1 MLVSL
6 KLNLNMYDIIIM
18 FKQNMSKVFKLS
30 VISSIAFMVITG
42 VLVYFFRNIYK
53 KISKLDSSLK
63 KIDNILADFGKMI
76 VNNKN
81 LPESSI
87 DRSPK
92 NKLNNLNDN
101 NYTVSNVKEEV
112 AYDNS
117 NMMNTTSVP
126 EQPLVH
132 EVSNHNIV
140 NNNLNPPTGTPPEQ
154 NDIENIKYEINSL
167 KKDISDIEEL
177 MTDSQ
182 SELSNSEVKNVIID
196 SQSNN
201 LINSED
207 QVRNKNDSEFENLDV
222 IEIDNNSEFNELRE
236 TINFDNRE
244 KFFKKKNQHTE
255 NIENNFNIN
264 SFNLSSDNL
273 SNLME
278 SFGMPSLINELNHS
292 IDLDETHDN
301 EVIIEVTEN
310 KQVSSESE
318 TIEDKIDLENN
329 LLDNSSNNSGNHTS
343 DENREFLKEIL
354 EEKVLQ
360 KIDIR
365 SENENNLPSEKDID
379 SEFRNIEEVKLE
391 YDNSS
396 VKKDLLTNVSEQEIL
411 DNVEDENDKNSGNDN
426 LNTSQIM
433 SDLSSEIVNNY
444 TKKQLEKLCLEMKL
458 NKNGNKRDLVNRL
471 NSAGFDFSENIQ
483 SLS

>member
-42 VLVYFFRNIYK
+42 VIVYFFRNIYK

-63 KIDNILADFGKMI
+63 KIDNMLTDFGKMA

-81 LPESSI
+81 LSDSSVNRLPET
-87 DRSPK
+87 
-92 NKLNNLNDN
+92 KLNNVTDSANTLSDI
-101 NYTVSNVKEEV
+101 KKEV

-117 NMMNTTSVP
+117 KIMNTTSVP

-132 EVSNHNIV
+132 EVSNHNLV
-140 NNNLNPPTGTPPEQ
+140 NNNINPSIGNPPEE
-154 NDIENIKYEINSL
+154 NDIENIRYEINTL

-177 MTDSQ
+177 MTYSE
-182 SELSNSEVKNVIID
+182 SELSNSEIKNVIID
-196 SQSNN
+196 SQSSN

-207 QVRNKNDSEFENLDV
+207 LVKNKNDSEFENLDV
-222 IEIDNNSEFNELRE
+222 IEIDNNSEFNELRK

-255 NIENNFNIN
+255 NIENNLNIN

-273 SNLME
+273 TNLME
-278 SFGMPSLINELNHS
+278 SFGMPSLINELNQS

-301 EVIIEVTEN
+301 EVVIEVSEN
-310 KQVSSESE
+310 KDVSSNSE

-329 LLDNSSNNSGNHTS
+329 LVDNSSNNSENHTS
-343 DENREFLKEIL
+343 NENREFLREIL
-354 EEKVLQ
+354 EEKVIQ
-360 KIDIR
+360 KIDI
-365 SENENNLPSEKDID
+365 SSANENNLHSEKDIN
-379 SEFRNIEEVKLE
+379 SESRNIEQVKLE
-391 YDNSS
+391 HSNSS
-396 VKKDLLTNVSEQEIL
+396 VKEGVLTSVSEQQIS
-411 DNVEDENDKNSGNDN
+411 DNFEDKNNKNSEDDN

>member
-1 MLVSL
+1 
-6 KLNLNMYDIIIM
+6 
-18 FKQNMSKVFKLS
+18 
-30 VISSIAFMVITG
+30 
-42 VLVYFFRNIYK
+42 
-53 KISKLDSSLK
+53 
-63 KIDNILADFGKMI
+63 
-76 VNNKN
+76 
-81 LPESSI
+81 
-87 DRSPK
+87 
-92 NKLNNLNDN
+92 
-101 NYTVSNVKEEV
+101 
-112 AYDNS
+112 
-117 NMMNTTSVP
+117 MNTSYVP
-126 EQPLVH
+126 EQTLVH

-140 NNNLNPPTGTPPEQ
+140 NNNVKSSIGNPPEQ
-154 NDIENIKYEINSL
+154 NDIENIKYEINTL

-196 SQSNN
+196 SQSSN

-207 QVRNKNDSEFENLDV
+207 QIKNKNDSEFENLDV

-255 NIENNFNIN
+255 NIENNLNIN

-278 SFGMPSLINELNHS
+278 SFGMPSFINELNHS
-292 IDLDETHDN
+292 IDLDRTHDN

-310 KQVSSESE
+310 KQVSS
-318 TIEDKIDLENN
+318 DLENN
-329 LLDNSSNNSGNHTS
+329 LVDNSSNNSGNHNS
-343 DENREFLKEIL
+343 DENKEFLKEIL

-365 SENENNLPSEKDID
+365 SENENNLPSEKDIN
-379 SEFRNIEEVKLE
+379 SEFRNIVEVKLE

-396 VKKDLLTNVSEQEIL
+396 VKKDVLTSVSEKQIL
-411 DNVEDENDKNSGNDN
+411 DNLEDVNSKNSGDAS

-471 NSAGFDFSENIQ
+471 NNAGFDFSENIQ

>member
-1 MLVSL
+1 
-6 KLNLNMYDIIIM
+6 M

-63 KIDNILADFGKMI
+63 KIDNTLADFGKMM

-81 LPESSI
+81 LSKSPI
-87 DRSPK
+87 DRSSK
-92 NKLNNLNDN
+92 TELNNLNDN
-101 NYTVSNVKEEV
+101 AHTLPNVKEEV

-117 NMMNTTSVP
+117 EIMNTSYVP
-126 EQPLVH
+126 EQTLVH

-140 NNNLNPPTGTPPEQ
+140 NNNVKSSIGNPPEQ
-154 NDIENIKYEINSL
+154 NDIENIKYEINTL

-196 SQSNN
+196 SQSSN

-207 QVRNKNDSEFENLDV
+207 QIKNKNDSEFENLDV

-255 NIENNFNIN
+255 NIENNLNIN

-278 SFGMPSLINELNHS
+278 SFGMPSFINELNHS
-292 IDLDETHDN
+292 IDLDRTHDN

-310 KQVSSESE
+310 KQVSS
-318 TIEDKIDLENN
+318 DLENN
-329 LLDNSSNNSGNHTS
+329 LVDNSSNNSGNHNS
-343 DENREFLKEIL
+343 DENKEFLKEIL

-365 SENENNLPSEKDID
+365 SENENNLPSEKDIN
-379 SEFRNIEEVKLE
+379 SEFRNIVEVKLE

-396 VKKDLLTNVSEQEIL
+396 VKKDVLTSVSEKQIL
-411 DNVEDENDKNSGNDN
+411 DNLEDVNSKNSGDAS

-471 NSAGFDFSENIQ
+471 NNAGFDFSENIQ

>member
-63 KIDNILADFGKMI
+63 KIDNTLADFGKMM

-81 LPESSI
+81 LSKSPI
-87 DRSPK
+87 DRSSK
-92 NKLNNLNDN
+92 TELNNLNDN
-101 NYTVSNVKEEV
+101 AHTLPNVKEEV

-117 NMMNTTSVP
+117 EIMNTSYVP
-126 EQPLVH
+126 EQTLVH

-140 NNNLNPPTGTPPEQ
+140 NNNVKSSIGNPPEQ
-154 NDIENIKYEINSL
+154 NDIENIKYEINTL

-196 SQSNN
+196 SQSSN

-207 QVRNKNDSEFENLDV
+207 QIKNKNDSEFENLDV

-255 NIENNFNIN
+255 NIENNLNIN

-278 SFGMPSLINELNHS
+278 SFGMPSFINELNHS
-292 IDLDETHDN
+292 IDLDRTHDN

-310 KQVSSESE
+310 KQVSS
-318 TIEDKIDLENN
+318 DLENN
-329 LLDNSSNNSGNHTS
+329 LVDNSSNNSGNHNS
-343 DENREFLKEIL
+343 DENKEFLKEIL

-365 SENENNLPSEKDID
+365 SENENNLPSEKDIN
-379 SEFRNIEEVKLE
+379 SEFRNIVEVKLE

-396 VKKDLLTNVSEQEIL
+396 VKKDVLTSVSEKQIL
-411 DNVEDENDKNSGNDN
+411 DNLEDVNSKNSGDAS

-471 NSAGFDFSENIQ
+471 NNAGFDFSENIQ